1 MTFGDYAPPS
11 RPSAG
16 QQRDALRKGLGRA
29 AQWASAGRLDEG
41 RLLAACLTD
50 QRQHRDF
57 DDVRSD
63 WLWRM
68 IQATGSGSV
77 VRFRAP
83 VLQALRRLADP
94 RSADQLCG
102 LARCYAGAGDGE
114 FRARL
119 AAIVERKPIADRP
132 WLGEEEVVALDG
144 EEGFVFIAGARGRIL
159 ARDELAWDERVAR
172 VAEERFGAAR
182 VGELL
187 TASDDEGVRQFR
199 KAWDAQK
206 AVAAAED
213 ADSTY
218 EDDLRSATPA
228 RIVREAVG
236 DGRVHWFRFW
246 GRQATPGD
254 LATVLDHLWD
264 AKEPKVISNL
274 LGVLS
279 DRALPEFDARL
290 VGLGRHAD
298 DTVRQRAFNALAQN
312 SHPLVREFA
321 LAELAKG
328 TSVLL
333 FVKNFESGDED
344 RLLAGLK
351 LPSENDELHW
361 LLRDIVRVLEAH
373 PEADASR
380 LGVFAY
386 AKTTCGEC
394 RFYAAEVLDDRDA
407 APDWLRKECRHDAGK
422 KCRAAFGS

>member
-1 MTFGDYAPPS
+1 MGFRRATRRGTAAGSVPDGSAPTP
-11 RPSAG
+11 
-16 QQRDALRKGLGRA
+16 DN
-29 AQWASAGRLDEG
+29 WASAAAGSA
-41 RLLAACLTD
+41 RLLAVCLTD

-57 DDVRSD
+57 DDVRGD

-68 IQATGSGSV
+68 VQATGAV
-77 VRFRAP
+77 ARFRAP
-83 VLQALRRLADP
+83 ILQALRRLADP

-119 AAIVERKPIADRP
+119 AEIVERKPIADRP
-132 WLGEEEVVALDG
+132 WLGEEEIVALDG
-144 EEGFVFIAGARGRIL
+144 EAGFVLVAGARGRIL

-199 KAWDAQK
+199 KTWDEQK
-206 AVAAAED
+206 AVAAVED

-228 RIVREAVG
+228 RVVREAVG

-254 LATVLDHLWD
+254 LATVLDRLWD
-264 AKEPKVISNL
+264 AREPKVIANL

-279 DRALPEFDARL
+279 GRALPEFDARL

-298 DTVRQRAFNALAQN
+298 AAVRERAFNALAQN

-333 FVKNFESGDED
+333 FVKNFESGDEE

-351 LPSENDELHW
+351 LPSEYDGLHW

-380 LGVFAY
+380 LGVLAY
-386 AKTTCGEC
+386 ATTTRGEC

-407 APDWLRKECRHDAGK
+407 APDWLREECRHDACK
-422 KCRAAFGS
+422 ECRAAFGN